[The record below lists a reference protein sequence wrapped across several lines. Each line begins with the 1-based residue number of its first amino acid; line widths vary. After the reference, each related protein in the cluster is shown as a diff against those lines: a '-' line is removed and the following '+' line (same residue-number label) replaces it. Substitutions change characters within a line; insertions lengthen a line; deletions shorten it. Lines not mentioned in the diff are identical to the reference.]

1 MSLETL
7 GLIAALGALGAV
19 ARLILHEIIVL
30 RSLPLAGILA
40 ANLVGSALAGVL
52 VALPMT
58 TLSFALVAGFCG
70 AFTTFSTVAYYL
82 VPAGGERRI
91 GRLIG
96 IAALHGGG
104 SLVVAWIAFVA
115 VSVLS

>member
-1 MSLETL
+1 MSLATL

-19 ARLILHEIIVL
+19 ARLILHEMISL
-30 RSLPLAGILA
+30 RSLPLAGILV
-40 ANLVGSALAGVL
+40 ANVVGSALAGAL

-58 TLSFALVAGFCG
+58 ELSFALVVGFCG

-82 VPAGGERRI
+82 IPAGGERRI
-91 GRLIG
+91 GRLVG

-115 VSVLS
+115 VSVLG